1 MFSVC
6 DNANLI
12 GVRAVRRVPDLG
24 VVRLALYIDS
34 ARRLRRV
41 GEHMAARRLKR
52 WGRDARH

>member
-1 MFSVC
+1 VC